1 MKTLSSLLALFSFA
15 AAIPATAA
23 LESIKIEPTLQPQM
37 PFSLLQR
44 GVIEGRVVVA
54 IDVNAE
60 GKMTDYLVV
69 GYTHEPLVK
78 PIVEALKSW
87 QYQPA
92 RQDGVPVPAQI
103 EVTVSMS
110 ATGAVIS
117 QTGSDMVDA
126 FVERILGDQLKYRSR
141 RANEIDRVPVR
152 TNTKSP
158 KYAEDAL
165 KQGVRGKVQV
175 HFYIDEN
182 GTARMPSIDSSDHPY
197 LAEIAVEAVREWKF
211 EPPTVKGTPVLVEAS
226 QEFTF
231 GGSK

>member
-1 MKTLSSLLALFSFA
+1 MKTLSSLLALFSLA

-37 PFSLLQR
+37 PYSLLQR

-78 PIVEALKSW
+78 PIVEALKTW

-92 RQDGVPVPAQI
+92 RRDGVPIPAQI
-103 EVTVSMS
+103 EVTVTMS

-117 QTGSDMVDA
+117 QTGTDMLDS

-141 RANEIDRVPVR
+141 RTNEIDRIPLR
-152 TNTKSP
+152 TNTVSP

-182 GTARMPSIDSSDHPY
+182 GLARMPSIDTSDHPY
-197 LAEIAVEAVREWKF
+197 LSEIAVEAVREWKF
-211 EPPTVKGTPVLVEAS
+211 EPPTVKGNPVLVEAS

-231 GGSK
+231 GASK